1 MLTSLLNQPS
11 KIIVGLMSGTSL
23 DGIDAAVVRIDG
35 YGMDSKVELLHF
47 YSRAYDDTLR
57 EQLKRICSLDQ
68 SSTADVCSMNFLLG
82 EHFAEA
88 VHEAVHEAGMEMSE
102 VDAVSSHGQTVW
114 HIPETDHMC
123 EPPRVRSTL
132 QIGDLSVIAK
142 RTGKLVVGD
151 FRTADMAVGGH
162 GAPLAPYADFILF
175 RDEREG
181 RIAQNIGGIGNCAVL
196 PAAARPEDVVAFDTG
211 PGNMLID
218 QAVYQLSGG
227 RLSYDEGGRWA
238 AEGTADIRMLE
249 QMLQHPYF
257 RQKPVKTTG
266 REMFGK
272 AYAQQWLN
280 EAAVRQ
286 LSAADTVATFTA
298 FTAHSIASGYRDF
311 VLPQTPAATVI
322 VSGGGA
328 LNATLLRMMGE
339 LLPELTIRIADDFGV
354 SADAKEAIA
363 FAILGNNTL
372 HGVPNNLPVS
382 TGAASP
388 TVMGKLAFP

>member
-1 MLTSLLNQPS
+1 MLASLLNQPS
-11 KIIVGLMSGTSL
+11 KVIVGLMSGTSL
-23 DGIDAAVVRIDG
+23 DGIDAAVVRIEG
-35 YGMDSKVELLHF
+35 VGLDSKVELLHF
-47 YSRAYDDTLR
+47 YSKAYEDTLR

-82 EHFAEA
+82 DYFAQTVQDA
-88 VHEAVHEAGMEMSE
+88 VREAGMELSE
-102 VDAVSSHGQTVW
+102 VDVISSHGQTVW
-114 HIPETDHMC
+114 HIPETDHTSV
-123 EPPRVRSTL
+123 PPRVRSTL

-142 RTGKLVVGD
+142 RTGKPVVGD

-227 RLSYDEGGRWA
+227 KLSYDEGGRWA
-238 AEGTADIRMLE
+238 AEGTADKAMLKQMLE
-249 QMLQHPYF
+249 HPYF

-272 AYAQQWLN
+272 AYAQKWLD

-286 LSAADTVATFTA
+286 LSAADVVATFTA
-298 FTAHSIASGYRDF
+298 FTAHSIAGGYRDF
-311 VLPQTPAATVI
+311 VLPETQAAAVI

-328 LNATLLRMMGE
+328 LNATLLRMLGE
-339 LLPELTIRIADDFGV
+339 LLPELRIRVSDDFGV

-372 HGVPNNLPVS
+372 HGVPNNLPIS
-382 TGAASP
+382 TGASCP